1 MTRGAVPLVTLKRGM
16 PSLPFLSLR
25 LAPNVGVNGPNPPP
39 PTRVDERGG
48 PWDSFTM
55 DADSLPLLQSSLPL
69 TIIYRKVNG
78 AWLQHLLIAE
88 SALLR
93 RAGAKPGFGVY
104 ALRPFRG
111 PKSLQGSKERPGEEI
126 GHYGGA
132 VVASAPTQSEAM
144 TQATSLALR
153 GFQYLLPLRIHPHT
167 GWHVVNGHETPVLPF
182 LYRVNDSRGTQLL
195 PKCHVSESGAFT
207 AARDIPAID
216 TSKPLID
223 QAGSELSFDY
233 GDLYWKIHSAL
244 GTAAMPIHVDA
255 QWVAMD
261 LDM

>member
-1 MTRGAVPLVTLKRGM
+1 MSGLRNPEQILPLRILGHPPRTKTQHARSPCRGTQYMTRGAVPLVTLKRGM

-48 PWDSFTM
+48 PWDSFTLG
-55 DADSLPLLQSSLPL
+55 ADSLPLLQSSLPL

-111 PKSLQGSKERPGEEI
+111 PKSLQGSNWP
-126 GHYGGA
+126 
-132 VVASAPTQSEAM
+132 
-144 TQATSLALR
+144 LARSVL
-153 GFQYLLPLRIHPHT
+153 HP
-167 GWHVVNGHETPVLPF
+167 PYF
-182 LYRVNDSRGTQLL
+182 
-195 PKCHVSESGAFT
+195 K
-207 AARDIPAID
+207 
-216 TSKPLID
+216 
-223 QAGSELSFDY
+223 
-233 GDLYWKIHSAL
+233 
-244 GTAAMPIHVDA
+244 
-255 QWVAMD
+255 
-261 LDM
+261 

>member
-25 LAPNVGVNGPNPPP
+25 LDPNVGVNGPNPPP

-153 GFQYLLPLRIHPHT
+153 GFQYLLPLRILTHT
-167 GWHVVNGHETPVLPF
+167 QV
-182 LYRVNDSRGTQLL
+182 GT
-195 PKCHVSESGAFT
+195 S
-207 AARDIPAID
+207 
-216 TSKPLID
+216 
-223 QAGSELSFDY
+223 
-233 GDLYWKIHSAL
+233 
-244 GTAAMPIHVDA
+244 
-255 QWVAMD
+255 
-261 LDM
+261 

>member
-1 MTRGAVPLVTLKRGM
+1 M
-16 PSLPFLSLR
+16 
-25 LAPNVGVNGPNPPP
+25 
-39 PTRVDERGG
+39 
-48 PWDSFTM
+48 
-55 DADSLPLLQSSLPL
+55 
-69 TIIYRKVNG
+69 
-78 AWLQHLLIAE
+78 
-88 SALLR
+88 
-93 RAGAKPGFGVY
+93 
-104 ALRPFRG
+104 
-111 PKSLQGSKERPGEEI
+111 
-126 GHYGGA
+126 
-132 VVASAPTQSEAM
+132 
-144 TQATSLALR
+144 
-153 GFQYLLPLRIHPHT
+153 
-167 GWHVVNGHETPVLPF
+167 NGHETPVLPF

-261 LDM
+261 W